1 MCEHHHE
8 HKSNPLIRIGLAIV
22 VFSIA
27 CTMHNTILFL
37 TAYLIAGYDV
47 LLTAL
52 KNIIKGQVF
61 DENFLMGLATLG
73 AIGIKEYPEAVMVMI
88 LYQIGE
94 YLQHR
99 AVHKSKKSISALMD
113 IRPDYANLENGNKY
127 ITSNQII
134 LK

>member
-27 CTMHNTILFL
+27 WTMHNTILFL

-88 LYQIGE
+88 LYQI
-94 YLQHR
+94 
-99 AVHKSKKSISALMD
+99 D
-113 IRPDYANLENGNKY
+113 
-127 ITSNQII
+127 
-134 LK
+134 